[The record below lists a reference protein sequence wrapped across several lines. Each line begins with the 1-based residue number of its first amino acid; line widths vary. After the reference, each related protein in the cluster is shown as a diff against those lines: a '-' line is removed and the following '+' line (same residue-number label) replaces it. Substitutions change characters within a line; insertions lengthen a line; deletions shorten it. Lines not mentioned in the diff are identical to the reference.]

1 MKYSASIRLKLWEA
15 SFKLVLV
22 LPEREPNCT
31 DDRLPTLHPVDRMQI
46 APYGSWKSP
55 ITADAIVADSIG
67 VGSIVI
73 DRTDIYWLESRPQEA
88 GRNVIVRRTADGKLT
103 DITPPEYNVRSRVH
117 EYGGAAYTVVDG
129 RVYFSNHSDNC
140 LYTQDLTG
148 ETPHVA
154 RQLTQDKTKR
164 YADLVVDSHRQRLI
178 CVQEEHDSADFEP
191 LNTIVSI
198 SLTKPKDLW
207 VLVGGCDFYA
217 TPRLSPDGTRLSW
230 LSWNHPNLPW
240 NGTNLQ
246 IATVNNGYLSAPT
259 LIAGGSHE
267 AIFQPQWLSDE
278 KLYFVSDRQGWGN
291 LYCWSDNH
299 VHAICPLD
307 AEFGL
312 PQWVFGQSTYAFV
325 GKNRLVCSYLQN
337 GVSHLVLINTLSQ
350 HLTPL
355 NLPYTDISSI
365 QAQGNVVVCCAASAT
380 ESNQVI
386 SIDLLT
392 ESRQVLKRSN
402 QLDLDPGYLSVPQ
415 PVEFPTTDGLTAHAF
430 YYPPTNPDYQANPSE
445 KPPLLVKSHGGPTT
459 AASTQLSLKTQYW
472 TSRGFAVVDVN
483 YGGSTGY
490 GKAYQQRLDGKWGIV
505 DVDDCTN
512 AAVYLSR
519 AGLVDAD
526 RMVISGG
533 SAGGYTTLC
542 ALTFR
547 NVFKAGASYYGIGD
561 LEALA
566 KDTHKFESRYLERL
580 VAPYPSGAAVY
591 HDRSPLYFTDRLA
604 CPVIFFQGLEDKV
617 VPPNQ
622 AEMMVAALKEK
633 GIPVAYVTFPEEG
646 HGFRQAAN
654 IKRALNGEFYFYA
667 HVFGFQPADTTE
679 PIEIIG

>member
-1 MKYSASIRLKLWEA
+1 
-15 SFKLVLV
+15 
-22 LPEREPNCT
+22 
-31 DDRLPTLHPVDRMQI
+31 MQI

-67 VGSIVI
+67 IGSIVL
-73 DRTDIYWLESRPQEA
+73 DGTDIYWLESRPQEA
-88 GRNVIVRRTADGKLT
+88 GRNVIVRRTAEGDLT

-148 ETPHVA
+148 ETPQVA
-154 RQLTQDKTKR
+154 RQLTHDKTKR

-198 SLTKPKDLW
+198 SLTKPKDVW

-267 AIFQPQWLSDE
+267 VIFQPQWLSDE

-291 LYCWSDNH
+291 LYCWSHNQ
-299 VHAICPLD
+299 VQAICPLD

-337 GVSHLVLINTLSQ
+337 GVSHLALINTLSQ

-355 NLPYTDISSI
+355 NLPYSDISNI
-365 QAQGNVVVCCAASAT
+365 QAQGNVLVCCAASAT
-380 ESNQVI
+380 EANQVI

-392 ESRQVLKRSN
+392 ESRQLLKRSN

-415 PVEFPTTDGLTAHAF
+415 TVEFPTTDGLTAHAF

-459 AASTQLSLKTQYW
+459 AASTQLNLKTQYW

-512 AAVYLSR
+512 AAVYL
-519 AGLVDAD
+519 AQQGLVDAD

-547 NVFKAGASYYGIGD
+547 DVFKAGASYYGIGD

-622 AEMMVAALKEK
+622 AEMMVAALKDK
-633 GIPVAYVTFPEEG
+633 GIPVAYVTFPDEG

-667 HVFGFQPADTTE
+667 HVFGFQPADATE